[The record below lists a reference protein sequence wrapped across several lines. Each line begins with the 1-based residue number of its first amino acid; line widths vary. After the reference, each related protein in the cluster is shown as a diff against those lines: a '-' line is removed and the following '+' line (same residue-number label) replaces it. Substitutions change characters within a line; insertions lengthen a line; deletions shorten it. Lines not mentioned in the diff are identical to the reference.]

1 MAIFKAVTRRDGTA
15 LGKGKGKMKRLEEY
29 LKFETD
35 ERGRVLRDD
44 HRDPIPRD
52 AMITAL
58 NADADDFTFSC
69 QEVYAQFNVNRNR
82 DSLQYKHY
90 VQGFP
95 PKDNEKMDRETC
107 HRLGVELARTVWQ
120 DFPVLVVSHFD
131 QENDG
136 IYHWHNHFL
145 VGNCNVRTGR
155 KLCTSAASMQAQKRF
170 VAAQADAYG
179 LARRGLILEDGQ
191 ILDSKA
197 AKRYA
202 TGEYQLEK
210 RLKEQVRGLSP
221 EEVRKHNTMTQK
233 AELQLVIREAAR
245 VTNSF
250 DAFRDYLKTV
260 YDVDVK
266 LTRGVISYRHPERK
280 DNKNVRYA
288 NGWIRGRSLGAD
300 YEKEAILN
308 AVDKSSDR
316 RTSAAG
322 AATVGRQSTAT
333 SGPQHGDR
341 EESGAGSAVEQLEKL
356 YRELF
361 AGAETDADDVGRGPE
376 APDADLGRSDA
387 GNSRSQTRGRSG
399 KQI

>member
-1 MAIFKAVTRRDGTA
+1 MAIFKAVTRRDGKA
-15 LGKGKGKMKRLEEY
+15 LGRKSPKRLEEY

-35 ERGRVLRDD
+35 ERGRTLCDD
-44 HRDPIPRD
+44 HGNPIPRD

-69 QEVYAQFNVNRNR
+69 KEVFAQFNVNRSR

-95 PKDNEKMDRETC
+95 PEDNEKMDRETC

-155 KLCTSAASMQAQKRF
+155 KLCTSAASLQAQKRF

-197 AKRYA
+197 AKRYVI
-202 TGEYQLEK
+202 GEYQLEK
-210 RLKEQVRGLSP
+210 RLKEQAHGMSP

-233 AELQLVIREAAR
+233 AELRLVIREAAR
-245 VTNSF
+245 KANSF
-250 DAFRDYLKTV
+250 SAFQNYLKNV

-280 DNKNVRYA
+280 DNKDVRYS

-308 AVDKSSDR
+308 AIEESTNR

-322 AATVGRQSTAT
+322 AATVGGQGATA
-333 SGPQHGDR
+333 
-341 EESGAGSAVEQLEKL
+341 SGAQHATGEGGRTGSDIEQLEKL

-361 AGAETDADDVGRGPE
+361 AGAETDADDVGR
-376 APDADLGRSDA
+376 AAQTPDADSGRRND
-387 GNSRSQTRGRSG
+387 GNDRSQNRGRSG
-399 KQI
+399 EQI

>member
-1 MAIFKAVTRRDGTA
+1 MAIFKAVTRPNGTA
-15 LGKGKGKMKRLEEY
+15 LGRKSPRRLEEY
-29 LKFETD
+29 LKLETD
-35 ERGRVLRDD
+35 ERGRVLRDN
-44 HRDPIPRD
+44 HGDPIPRD

-69 QEVYAQFNVNRNR
+69 QEVFAEFNVNRSR
-82 DSLQYKHY
+82 DALQYKHY

-95 PKDNEKMDRETC
+95 PEDNEKMDRETC
-107 HRLGVELARTVWQ
+107 HRLGVELARTVWR

-155 KLCTSAASMQAQKRF
+155 KLCTSAASLQAQKRF
-170 VAAQADAYG
+170 VAAQADAHG
-179 LARRGLILEDGQ
+179 LARRGLILEDGR

-197 AKRYA
+197 AERYA
-202 TGEYQLEK
+202 TGEYQLAK
-210 RLKEQVRGLSP
+210 RLKARTREMSP

-233 AELQLVIREAAR
+233 AELRLVIREAAR
-245 VTNSF
+245 KTDSF

-280 DNKNVRYA
+280 ENENVRYS

-308 AVDKSSDR
+308 AIEKSIDR

-322 AATVGRQSTAT
+322 ATITGGQAPGTQHAVGDG
-333 SGPQHGDR
+333 SGTGTD
-341 EESGAGSAVEQLEKL
+341 VEQLEKL
-356 YRELF
+356 YRGLF
-361 AGAETDADDVGRGPE
+361 AGTKTDEDDAGRTSQTPDTDTGREDVGDNR
-376 APDADLGRSDA
+376 
-387 GNSRSQTRGRSG
+387 NQNRGRG
-399 KQI
+399 GEQV